1 MASLG
6 DRHALAELPGKR
18 MLTGVPAWLLWRS
31 YYLGR
36 LPGLGRKTRVAL
48 DWALGVAFGPALAR
62 LPMVERGELPFEE
75 SNAASR

>member
-6 DRHALAELPGKR
+6 DRHAIAELPGKR
-18 MLTGVPAWLLWRS
+18 MLTGLPAWVLWRT

-36 LPGLGRKTRVAL
+36 LPGLGRKTRVAV
-48 DWALGVAFGPALAR
+48 DWSLGVAFGPALAR
-62 LPMVERGELPFEE
+62 LPMLKQGASSFEE